1 MSKFLFKLALLAV
14 GIFLLM
20 QVPYF
25 AHLRE
30 QIMADIFQ
38 KVDNVANEVNRVQD
52 KVTAIKEKVTQAEE
66 KVNAVTNQVTETVNN
81 VKGAFVSVDKAANE
95 IKNAINGG
103 GEKTTENLQ
112 DPKVPAPATPPVTPP
127 ASTTK

>member
-1 MSKFLFKLALLAV
+1 MTKFLFKLAVLAV

-30 QIMADIFQ
+30 QIMADVFQ

-52 KVTAIKEKVTQAEE
+52 QVTGIKDKVTQAEE
-66 KVNAVTNQVTETVNN
+66 KVNAVTNQVTDTVNN
-81 VKGAFVSVDKAANE
+81 VKSAFVSVDKAAAD
-95 IKNAINGG
+95 IKNAMNGG
-103 GEKTTENLQ
+103 GVKTTENLQ
-112 DPKVPAPATPPVTPP
+112 DPKVPAPTTPSATPTAP
-127 ASTTK
+127 ATK